1 MPEET
6 TISKL
11 ISDEKI
17 TNESIVMDALK
28 CYVRSL
34 PLEERMKER
43 SVIHDF
49 IESIGE
55 NKKLIN
61 IRPPEVGDYSQQITS
76 RMANADTQSRLA
88 SIKKFLL
95 FLHENELVS
104 QDLNIPSHL
113 RSKRIITTRKT
124 KNKSKIIEDG
134 PKLTRSRFKS

>member
-1 MPEET
+1 MSEET

-11 ISDEKI
+11 ITDEKI
-17 TNESIVMDALK
+17 SSESTIMDALK

-49 IESIGE
+49 IERKGE

-88 SIKKFLL
+88 SIKKFLQ
-95 FLHENELVS
+95 FLH
-104 QDLNIPSHL
+104 
-113 RSKRIITTRKT
+113 
-124 KNKSKIIEDG
+124 
-134 PKLTRSRFKS
+134 

>member
-1 MPEET
+1 MSEET

-11 ISDEKI
+11 IIDEKLS
-17 TNESIVMDALK
+17 NESTVMEALK

-49 IESIGE
+49 IESVGE
-55 NKKLIN
+55 NKKLLS

-76 RMANADTQSRLA
+76 RMANADTQSRLS
-88 SIKKFLL
+88 SIKKFLQ
-95 FLHENELVS
+95 FLHENDLIS

-113 RSKRIITTRKT
+113 RSKRIVTARKT
-124 KNKSKIIEDG
+124 KNKSKICLLYTSPSPRD
-134 PKLTRSRFKS
+134 